1 MARSQNS
8 EVRIQEAGCGTPVS
22 GGRFGFTMLELL
34 IVVAV
39 IGILIAILMP
49 ATHGLRQKA
58 KERERDATQDALA
71 QAVRAFRTEY
81 GYWPLSDL
89 NETAA
94 TLTATNQVQQTVIKD
109 YLLSNGSKNKNKRIF
124 WESDQIVTNVVTKKP
139 FTITMDVVN
148 DTVTV
153 N

>member
-1 MARSQNS
+1 MPESEIHHPASGVRSP
-8 EVRIQEAGCGTPVS
+8 EF
-22 GGRFGFTMLELL
+22 RFGFTMLELL

-39 IGILIAILMP
+39 IGILVSILMP
-49 ATHGLRQKA
+49 ATQGLRQKA
-58 KERERDATQDALA
+58 KEKERDATKDALA

-94 TLTATNQVQQTVIKD
+94 TLTATNQVQYTVIKD
-109 YLLSNGSKNKNKRIF
+109 YLLSNGSKNKNNRIF
-124 WESDQIVTNVVTKKP
+124 WEVDQVVTNVVTRKP
-139 FTITMDVVN
+139 FSITMDVAN